1 MKNKNNSKQNF
12 YPAALNLAG
21 SDSSGGAGVQ
31 VDLRTFN
38 AFAVY
43 GCSAITAITAQNPKK
58 ITDIQAVNSDVVAS
72 QIDRVLAEIPV
83 KYAKSGMLFNA
94 DIVKAVAEKVAKYQ
108 IQLVVDPVMTAACGE
123 ILLENSAFEVM
134 KKDLLPLAKVI
145 TPNIAEAELLSGK
158 KINNEKDL
166 ISVALDLAKTY
177 KTDVVLKGANFVN
190 MVDAT
195 DIVVLDG
202 DVYRLKSPYLKNCRH
217 SHGAGCT
224 FSAAICA
231 NLALGTPLDDSI
243 LEAKTFVFGS
253 LAEPVRTGNTCEVMY
268 PPELDYSEH
277 VSLIGI

>member
-12 YPAALNLAG
+12 YPAALTITG

-43 GCSAITAITAQNPKK
+43 GCSAITAIA
-58 ITDIQAVNSDVVAS
+58 SRSSVVMPICCEAIET
-72 QIDRVLAEIPV
+72 QINAVLAETPI
-83 KYAKSGMLFNA
+83 KFAKSGMLLSA
-94 DIVKAVAEKVAKYQ
+94 DMVRVVAEKVAMH
-108 IQLVVDPVMTAACGE
+108 QLNLVADPSIITNYGTYLLNRE
-123 ILLENSAFEVM
+123 IIEAMDEYLF
-134 KKDLLPLAKVI
+134 PLAKLI
-145 TPNIAEAELLSGK
+145 TVNIPEAEIMLGA

-166 ISVALDLAKTY
+166 ISTALRMAKIY
-177 KTDVVLKGANFVN
+177 KTDVIIKGGHWQNNA
-190 MVDAT
+190 DT
-195 DIVVLDG
+195 IDIVVLDG
-202 DVYRLKSPYLKNCRH
+202 DAYRLKSPYLKNCRH
-217 SHGAGCT
+217 NHGADCT

-253 LAEPVRTGNTCEVMY
+253 LVEPVRIGNSCEVMY